1 MNLTAP
7 EATTMRLRYGM
18 NPHQRPASVHPID
31 AVRPPVRV
39 LAGEPSY
46 INMLDALGAWQLV
59 REAAATLGLPAAASF
74 KHVSPAGAAVA
85 GPIDPVMA
93 ETYGLDGLPMSA
105 LASAYIRARDTD
117 PKCSYGDFIAVS
129 DPVDA
134 ALAQLLRRFVSDGI
148 VAPGYAPG
156 AVAALAA
163 KKGGSFLVL
172 EADPG
177 YRPPAEQVR
186 EEYGFRFVAPHDD
199 LVPRREHLADP
210 VCGTLPRPAAD
221 DLLLGL
227 ITVHYTQSNSVAYV
241 RDGMTLGVGAG
252 QQSRVD
258 CTRLAGAKAD
268 TWWLRRHPKVR
279 EVPVD
284 PAARIQDRIGERLRY
299 LDGKPGSSQG
309 GEFGGWRDGEPGG
322 CRDAEPDGS
331 RGGEPGGQSAA
342 VPPLTAGERREWLG
356 RLDGVSLAS
365 DGALPFRDNVDH
377 ARRHGVRYIAEPGGA
392 ARSADVIAACRE
404 HGIALAHTGIRLF
417 RH

>member
-18 NPHQRPASVHPID
+18 NPHQRPASVHAID
-31 AVRPPVRV
+31 AARPPLRV

-59 REAAATLGLPAAASF
+59 REASTALGLPAAASF

-85 GPIDPVMA
+85 GPIDPVMT
-93 ETYGLDGLPMSA
+93 ETYGLDGVPMSA
-105 LASAYIRARDTD
+105 VAAAYIRARDTD

-156 AVAALAA
+156 TVAALSA

-210 VCGTLPRPAAD
+210 VCGTLPRPASD

-227 ITVHYTQSNSVAYV
+227 ITVRYTQSNSVAYV

-279 EVPVD
+279 ALPVD
-284 PAARIQDRIGERLRY
+284 PAATIQDRIGERLRY
-299 LDGKPGSSQG
+299 LDG
-309 GEFGGWRDGEPGG
+309 
-322 CRDAEPDGS
+322 EPDG
-331 RGGEPGGQSAA
+331 RLAG
-342 VPPLTAGERREWLG
+342 VPPLTAGERRDWLR